1 MSFRVGIGFD
11 THAFASGRKLMLGG
25 VHVPYPFGL
34 AGHSDADV
42 VIHALCDA
50 LLGAAALG
58 DIGSHFPDTDEKYR
72 NMAGKELLQKVDA
85 LIKSASFRVGNAD
98 VVVIAQ
104 EPKISSHI
112 PAMKNALSAVLGISI
127 GQISVKATTTEYL
140 GFTGRKEG
148 ISAVAVVLLE
158 PL

>member
-1 MSFRVGIGFD
+1 MSIRIGIGFD
-11 THAFASGRKLMLGG
+11 THAFVAGRKLMLGG
-25 VHVPYPFGL
+25 IHVPCKRGL

-42 VIHALCDA
+42 LIHALCDA

-58 DIGSHFPDTDEKYR
+58 DIGSHFPDTDESYR
-72 NMAGKELLQKVDA
+72 NMAGKKLLEKVVF
-85 LIKSASFRVGNAD
+85 LIKAASYRVGNAD

>member
-1 MSFRVGIGFD
+1 MSMRIGIGFD
-11 THAFASGRKLMLGG
+11 THAFVAGRKLMLGG
-25 VHVPYPFGL
+25 IHVPCKRGL

-42 VIHALCDA
+42 LIHALCDA

-58 DIGSHFPDTDEKYR
+58 DIGSHFPDTDESYR
-72 NMAGKELLQKVDA
+72 NMAGKELLEKVVF
-85 LIKSASFRVGNAD
+85 LIKAASYRVGNAD